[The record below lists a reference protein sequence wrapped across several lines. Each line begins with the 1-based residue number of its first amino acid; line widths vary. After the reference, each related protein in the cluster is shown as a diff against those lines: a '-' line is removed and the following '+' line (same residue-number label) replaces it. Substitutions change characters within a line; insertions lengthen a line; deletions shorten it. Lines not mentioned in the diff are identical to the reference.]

1 MKVQDSA
8 GRFEAT
14 TSDVA
19 DVGFGHGSRMRPAH
33 DSTSLNTR
41 FGMNRRDILKLVS
54 LVMLPMMPDV
64 AMASSESEKPPL
76 RYKVFTATRPGLNR
90 DVPPGKESLMWVANS
105 ATLIYGERDAILVD
119 TFLTVEQ
126 CNTLADAIAASG
138 KTLKA
143 IYVTHA
149 HGDHFFGIKVLQ
161 DRFPNAK
168 ALATAAVVAKMKLQ
182 ITPEKLNSRWRK
194 LFPNQI
200 PDVIS
205 IADPLEGDAI
215 DLEGN
220 RLVVV
225 SVGHTD
231 TDDSTC
237 LYVPSIGLVVAGD
250 AVYNGIHPFLNES
263 NRQTRLEWIAAL
275 DRIDALK
282 PLAVVAGH
290 KIPGND
296 DGPKNVEETRAYIRD
311 FIRLNDATKTARELY
326 DRMLELYPDRANPG
340 SLWSAAAAAKAE
352 T

>member
-1 MKVQDSA
+1 
-8 GRFEAT
+8 
-14 TSDVA
+14 
-19 DVGFGHGSRMRPAH
+19 
-33 DSTSLNTR
+33 
-41 FGMNRRDILKLVS
+41 MNRRDVMKLVS
-54 LVMLPMMPDV
+54 IRLASLAMLPMTPGAV
-64 AMASSESEKPPL
+64 MAGSQSEPPSL
-76 RYKVFTATRPGLNR
+76 KYKVFTVTRPGLNR
-90 DVPPGKESLMWVANS
+90 DVPPGKESLLWVANS
-105 ATLIYGERDAILVD
+105 ATLIYGERDAVLVD

-126 CNTLADAIAASG
+126 SNGLADAIVASG
-138 KTLKA
+138 KTLKV

-161 DRFPNAK
+161 DRFPGAK
-168 ALATAAVVAKMKLQ
+168 ALATPAVVARMKLQ
-182 ITPEKLNSRWRK
+182 ITPEKLNGRWRK

-205 IADPLEGDAI
+205 IADPLQGDEI

-220 RLVVV
+220 KLVVV
-225 SVGHTD
+225 RVGHTD
-231 TDDSTC
+231 TDDTTC
-237 LYVPSIGLVVAGD
+237 LHVPSIGLVVAGD

-282 PLAVVAGH
+282 PSAVVAGH

-296 DGPKNVEETRAYIRD
+296 DSPRNVEETRHYIRD

-326 DRMLELYPDRANPG
+326 DQMLELYPDRANPG
-340 SLWSAAAAAKAE
+340 SLWSSAAAAKAE

>member
-1 MKVQDSA
+1 MSNPSHSLP
-8 GRFEAT
+8 GLRTRFA
-14 TSDVA
+14 
-19 DVGFGHGSRMRPAH
+19 HGS
-33 DSTSLNTR
+33 TSMNKR
-41 FGMNRRDILKLVS
+41 FSMNRRDLMKLAS
-54 LVMLPMMPDV
+54 LAMLPMTSGAV
-64 AMASSESEKPPL
+64 MASSQSEPSSLK
-76 RYKVFTATRPGLNR
+76 YKVFTVTRPGLNR

-105 ATLIYGERDAILVD
+105 ATLIYGEQDAVLVD

-126 CNTLADAIAASG
+126 CNGLADAIVASG

-149 HGDHFFGIKVLQ
+149 HGDHFFGITVLQ
-161 DRFPNAK
+161 DRFPAAK
-168 ALATAAVVAKMKLQ
+168 ALATTAVVARMKLQ

-205 IADPLEGDAI
+205 IADPLQGDEI

-220 RLVVV
+220 KLVVV
-225 SVGHTD
+225 KVGHTD
-231 TDDSTC
+231 TDDTTC
-237 LYVPSIGLVVAGD
+237 LHVPSIGLVAAGD
-250 AVYNGIHPFLNES
+250 AVYNGIHPFLSES

-275 DRIDALK
+275 DKIDALK
-282 PLAVVAGH
+282 PSAVVAGH

-296 DGPKNVEETRAYIRD
+296 DSPRIVEETRRYIRD

-326 DRMLELYPDRANPG
+326 DQMLELYPDRANPG
-340 SLWSAAAAAKAE
+340 SLWSSAAAAKIE